1 VTDRN
6 DNFMGRRVSAEQ
18 LAEHLGKSEWFR
30 RGYEGA
36 MKNEPFDSFI
46 EVQHF
51 ASQYERGRAFA
62 FWSRSIKAPL
72 AVWRKGVAAKTVRE
86 RLAYAMRMRAVI

>member
-1 VTDRN
+1 MTDRN
-6 DNFMGRRVSAEQ
+6 DNFMGRQVSAEQ
-18 LAEHLGKSEWFR
+18 LAEHLGTSEWFR
-30 RGYEGA
+30 RGYDSA

-46 EVQHF
+46 EVPHC

-62 FWSRSIKAPL
+62 FWSRSVKAPR

-86 RLAYAMRMRAVI
+86 RLVRAMRMRAVI